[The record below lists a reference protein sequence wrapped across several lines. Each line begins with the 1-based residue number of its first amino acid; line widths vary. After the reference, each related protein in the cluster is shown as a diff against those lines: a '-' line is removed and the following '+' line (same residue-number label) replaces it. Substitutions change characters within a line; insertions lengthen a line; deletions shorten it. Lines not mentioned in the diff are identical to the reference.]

1 MSVKKLTDSGE
12 GRTTYSAA
20 RTACRH
26 APSGSRAPPAA
37 GAPSQTIAAG
47 TSSCHICTFLKLI

>member
-47 TSSCHICTFLKLI
+47 TSSCHICTFLK